1 MLGVPAA
8 RDAIAIA
15 NLTTHDPVRGDCDER
30 CLVLQPGDHSF
41 VRHAS
46 CVYYKRARLRSLA
59 EIKEAEGRGDLLMR
73 RPLGARLLRRIQ
85 EGALAAPATRREVR
99 EAVRETLRRRR

>member
-1 MLGVPAA
+1 M
-8 RDAIAIA
+8 AIA
-15 NLTTHDPVRGDCDER
+15 NLTTHDPARGDCGER

-59 EIKEAEGRGDLLMR
+59 EIGEARERGHLLMR

-85 EGALAAPATRREVR
+85 EGALATPATRREVKS
-99 EAVRETLRRRR
+99 AVRETLRQAG